1 MRCSRWGF
9 RPRAGLL
16 VALLAGVGGE
26 TVGAGAAAPRAAEFR
41 AGQPSAADEVRR
53 LLVGGRFGEALAAA
67 DRALAAPG
75 AAPELHRLRAEAL
88 TGLLDYPGAVEAL
101 ARAPEDAASLAL
113 RTRLLALLGR
123 DSEAA
128 AAAKSLAALETG
140 LRTVERIA
148 LSQALR
154 GAGLIEAARGALGPV
169 GPEEPRELAL
179 ERARLR
185 IAEDDCAG
193 ALGLLESASA
203 VSPAI
208 PGAAYEL
215 GRCLALVG
223 RREEAVARLREA
235 LALFPGDRAARFRLG
250 QLLVREEDAGRRAE
264 GRRLLGGYEED
275 RLRERRR
282 QLLLSQVTA
291 GELEGAALR
300 DALTQ
305 LLGLLLDAAEAGGGA
320 TPESSAETE
329 RLLAAAAARFPDDP
343 AFRIARARQL
353 LLSAPDGPRR
363 AAAHLE
369 PLVPPAPAALSGP
382 GSSAARWLAEARLRE
397 GDPATAA
404 ALFERVLAAAGDAE
418 RLSPRVLR
426 AAATAFAVTGDPAR
440 GLALFDRALTA
451 TGSSPA
457 RAALLADSALALSLL
472 GREQEAESR
481 YREALSVEPR
491 QVSAAVGL
499 AELLLASGRATEAA
513 AILRQALVHA
523 PGNETLRALLSR
535 AEPPG

>member
-1 MRCSRWGF
+1 MRRRRRGVRSLSRLI
-9 RPRAGLL
+9 AA
-16 VALLAGVGGE
+16 VSVGVGGQTAG
-26 TVGAGAAAPRAAEFR
+26 TVVAAPRAAESR
-41 AGQPSAADEVRR
+41 GGQSSGVDEVRR
-53 LLVGGRFGEALAAA
+53 LLAAGRFGAALAAA
-67 DRALAAPG
+67 DRTLAGPG
-75 AAPELHRLRAEAL
+75 AAPELHHLRAEAL

-101 ARAPEDAASLAL
+101 AHASEDAGSLAL

-128 AAAKSLAALETG
+128 AAAESLAALETG
-140 LRTVERIA
+140 LPTAERVA

-154 GAGLIEAARGALGPV
+154 GAGLIATARETLGPV
-169 GPEEPRELAL
+169 GAEEPRELAL

-193 ALGLLESASA
+193 ALGLLESAA
-203 VSPAI
+203 ASPAL

-223 RREEAVARLREA
+223 RREEAVDRLRSA
-235 LALFPGDRAARFRLG
+235 LAHFPGDRAARFRLG

-264 GRRLLGGYEED
+264 GRRLLDGYEED

-282 QLLLSQVTA
+282 QLILSQVTG
-291 GELEGAALR
+291 GELEGADLR

-369 PLVPPAPAALSGP
+369 PLVPAAPAALSGP
-382 GSSAARWLAEARLRE
+382 GLSAARWLAEARLRE

-404 ALFERVLAAAGDAE
+404 ALFDRVLAAASDAE

-426 AAATAFAVTGDPAR
+426 AAATAFALSGDPAR
-440 GLALFDRALTA
+440 GLALFDRALAA

-457 RAALLADSALALSLL
+457 RAALLADSALALSML

-499 AELLLASGRATEAA
+499 AELLLASGRAAEAA
-513 AILRQALVHA
+513 AILRQALAHA
-523 PGNETLRALLSR
+523 PENETLRALLSR
-535 AEPPG
+535 AEPPR

>member
-1 MRCSRWGF
+1 MRRHRRGVRSLSRLI
-9 RPRAGLL
+9 AA
-16 VALLAGVGGE
+16 VSVGVGGQTAG
-26 TVGAGAAAPRAAEFR
+26 TVVAAPRAAESR
-41 AGQPSAADEVRR
+41 VGQSSGVDEVRR
-53 LLVGGRFGEALAAA
+53 LLAAGRFGAALAAA
-67 DRALAAPG
+67 DRTLAGPG
-75 AAPELHRLRAEAL
+75 AAPELHHLRAEAL

-128 AAAKSLAALETG
+128 AAAESLAVLETG
-140 LRTVERIA
+140 LPTAERVA

-154 GAGLIEAARGALGPV
+154 GAGLIATARRALGAV
-169 GPEEPRELAL
+169 GAEEPRELAL

-193 ALGLLESASA
+193 ALGLLESAA
-203 VSPAI
+203 AASPAL

-264 GRRLLGGYEED
+264 GRRLLDGYEED

-282 QLLLSQVTA
+282 QLLLSQLTA
-291 GELEGAALR
+291 GELEGADLR

-320 TPESSAETE
+320 TPEASAETE
-329 RLLAAAAARFPDDP
+329 RLLAAATARFPDDP

-369 PLVPPAPAALSGP
+369 PLVPAAPAELAGP
-382 GSSAARWLAEARLRE
+382 GLSAARWQAEARLRE
-397 GDPATAA
+397 GDPAAAA
-404 ALFERVLAAAGDAE
+404 ALFDRVLAATGDAE

-426 AAATAFAVTGDPAR
+426 AAATAFALSGDPAR
-440 GLALFDRALTA
+440 GLALFDRALA
-451 TGSSPA
+451 VSGSSPA
-457 RAALLADSALALSLL
+457 RAALLADSALALSML

-481 YREALSVEPR
+481 YREALAVEPR
-491 QVSAAVGL
+491 QVSAALSL

-513 AILRQALVHA
+513 AILRQALAHA
-523 PGNETLRALLSR
+523 PENDTLRALLSR
-535 AEPPG
+535 AEPPR

>member
-1 MRCSRWGF
+1 MGQSS
-9 RPRAGLL
+9 
-16 VALLAGVGGE
+16 GV
-26 TVGAGAAAPRAAEFR
+26 
-41 AGQPSAADEVRR
+41 DEVRR
-53 LLVGGRFGEALAAA
+53 LLAAGRFGAALAAA
-67 DRALAAPG
+67 DRTLAGPG
-75 AAPELHRLRAEAL
+75 AVPELHRLRAEAL

-101 ARAPEDAASLAL
+101 ARAPEDPASLAL

-154 GAGLIEAARGALGPV
+154 GAGLIEAAREALGPV
-169 GPEEPRELAL
+169 GLEEAAELAL

-203 VSPAI
+203 ASPAL

-223 RREEAVARLREA
+223 RREEAVDRLRSA
-235 LALFPGDRAARFRLG
+235 LAHFPGDRAARFRLG
-250 QLLVREEDAGRRAE
+250 QLLVREDDAGRRAE
-264 GRRLLGGYEED
+264 GRRLLDGYEED

-282 QLLLSQVTA
+282 QLLLSQVTG

-369 PLVPPAPAALSGP
+369 PLVPAAPAALSGP
-382 GSSAARWLAEARLRE
+382 GLSAARWLAEARLRE

-404 ALFERVLAAAGDAE
+404 ALFDRVLAAAGDAA

-426 AAATAFAVTGDPAR
+426 AAATAFALSGDPAR
-440 GLALFDRALTA
+440 GLALFDRALAA

-457 RAALLADSALALSLL
+457 RAALLADSALALALL
-472 GREQEAESR
+472 GRPQEAESR
-481 YREALSVEPR
+481 YREALAVEPR
-491 QVSAAVGL
+491 QVSAALSL
-499 AELLLASGRATEAA
+499 AELLLASGRAAEAA
-513 AILRQALVHA
+513 VVLRQALAHA
-523 PGNETLRALLSR
+523 PENDTLRALLSR
-535 AEPPG
+535 AEPPR